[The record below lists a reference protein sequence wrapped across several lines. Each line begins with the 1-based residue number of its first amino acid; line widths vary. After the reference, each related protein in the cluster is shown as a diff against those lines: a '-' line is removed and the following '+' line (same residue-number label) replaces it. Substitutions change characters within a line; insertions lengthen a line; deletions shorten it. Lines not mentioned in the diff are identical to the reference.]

1 MFRLLLLA
9 SVAAYAQKNL
19 AYDQPAPTIPA
30 RLTEHSR
37 KMEQRVYKITDNV
50 YSAVG
55 FGLANSTMVV
65 GKDGVIIIDTL
76 ESLTSAQAVAAAF
89 RAITDKPVKAVVYTH
104 NHTDHILGVKAF
116 VREEDVHSGAV
127 TVFAHSTMMQTVIS
141 NASIIGPILSVRSAY
156 SLGLLLPAGP
166 QGFVNDGLGPKM
178 VLGESSF
185 IAPTK
190 TFDDSLDVE
199 IAGVKMHL
207 AYAPSETDD
216 EIVAWFPEWHVLQ
229 SAEVIQGE
237 TFPNVHTLRG
247 TKYRDPVKWFKSI
260 DKLRAFHADYL
271 VPSHG
276 RPMTGAPQI
285 EEMLTAY
292 RDAIQYVHD
301 QTIRNMNR
309 GLTPDELVEV
319 VAKLP
324 PHLAQNPWLGEF
336 YGTVKHSVR
345 EIYQGYLGWF
355 EGDPTL
361 LDPLPPIERAER
373 YVRMMGGRE
382 AVLTEARA
390 AFAKDDFRWSAEL
403 LTYLIR
409 VDKNDKDARALKAQ
423 ALRQLG
429 FRTEN
434 TNWRNWYLTSAK
446 ELEGT
451 VPNLSGSR
459 LATPDILREMP
470 LCNYVEGMTV
480 RLDPV
485 KSADAHVVVAFRV
498 SDKAQSCGLE
508 VRRGIA
514 QLHDP
519 APANAA
525 SMVLTSAQLYR
536 AMSGETTLAELT
548 KSLGVVSDSDRET
561 VTRFFSYFD
570 PPSRDPIAL
579 TVR

>member
-1 MFRLLLLA
+1 MFRLALLIPL
-9 SVAAYAQKNL
+9 VAYAQKNL
-19 AYDQPAPTIPA
+19 AYDQPAPTVPA

-37 KMEQRVYKITDNV
+37 IMEQRVYKVTDHV

-55 FGLANSTMVV
+55 FGLANSAMVV
-65 GKDGVIIIDTL
+65 GNDGVIIIDTM
-76 ESLTSAQAVAAAF
+76 ESLTAARTVAAAF
-89 RAITDKPVKAVVYTH
+89 RAISDKPVKAVVYTH
-104 NHTDHILGVKAF
+104 NHTDHISGIKAF
-116 VREEDVHSGAV
+116 VKEEDVRSGAV

-141 NASIIGPILSVRSAY
+141 NASIIGPILGVRSAY
-156 SLGLLLPAGP
+156 SLGLLLPVGP
-166 QGFVNDGLGPKM
+166 EAFVNDGLGPRM
-178 VLGESSF
+178 VIGESSF

-190 TFDDSLDVE
+190 TFDDALDVDV
-199 IAGVKMHL
+199 AGVKMHL

-216 EIVAWFPEWHVLQ
+216 EIVAWFPELRVLQ

-276 RPMTGAPQI
+276 RPMSGAAPI

-319 VAKLP
+319 VSKLP
-324 PHLAQNPWLGEF
+324 PHLAANPWLGEF

-355 EGDPTL
+355 EGDPTF
-361 LDPLPPIERAER
+361 LDPLPPLERAQR
-373 YVRMMGGRE
+373 YVRMMGGRD
-382 AVLTEARA
+382 AVLKEARESVSR
-390 AFAKDDFRWSAEL
+390 KDYKWAAEL
-403 LTYLIR
+403 LTYVIR
-409 VDKNDKDARALKAQ
+409 VDKNDQEARALKAQ

-429 FRTEN
+429 FLTEN
-434 TNWRNWYLTSAK
+434 TNWRNWYLTSAL
-446 ELEGT
+446 ELEGK
-451 VPNLSGSR
+451 VPNLAGNR
-459 LATPDILREMP
+459 LAAPDILKEMP
-470 LCNYVEGMTV
+470 LCNFIEGMTV
-480 RLDPV
+480 RLDPI
-485 KSADAHVVVAFRV
+485 KSADAHATVAFRL
-498 SDKAQSCGLE
+498 SDKAESCAIE
-508 VRRGIA
+508 VRRGVA

-519 APANAA
+519 APANAV
-525 SMVLTSAQLYR
+525 SIVLTSAQLFR
-536 AMSGETTLAELT
+536 VMSGAGTIGELGT
-548 KSLGVVSDSDRET
+548 VANADRET
-561 VTRFFSYFD
+561 VARFFSYFD
-570 PPSRDPIAL
+570 PPARDPIAL

>member
-1 MFRLLLLA
+1 MFRYLLFLSAA
-9 SVAAYAQKNL
+9 SFAAAQSNL
-19 AYDQPAPTIPA
+19 AYDKPAPTVPP
-30 RLTEHSR
+30 RLTEQSR
-37 KMEQRVYKITDNV
+37 KMEQRVYKVTDNV

-65 GKDGVIIIDTL
+65 GNDGVIIIDTL
-76 ESLTSAQAVAAAF
+76 ESLASARNVAAAF
-89 RAITDKPVKAVVYTH
+89 RAVTTKPVKAVVYTH
-104 NHTDHILGVKAF
+104 NHTDHILGIKAF
-116 VREEDVHSGAV
+116 VKEEDIRSGAV

-141 NASIIGPILSVRSAY
+141 NASIIGPVLTVRSAY
-156 SLGLLLPAGP
+156 SLGVLLPLGP
-166 QGFVNDGLGPKM
+166 EGLVNDGIGPR
-178 VLGESSF
+178 LIQGEASF

-190 TFDDSLDVE
+190 TFDDTLDVQ

-216 EIVAWFPEWHVLQ
+216 EIVAWFPDWRLLQ

-260 DKLRAFHADYL
+260 DKIRAFHADYL

-276 RPMTGAPQI
+276 RPMTGASQI

-319 VAKLP
+319 VSKLP
-324 PHLAQNPWLGEF
+324 PHLASNPWLGEF

-355 EGDPTL
+355 GGDPTL

-373 YVRMMGGRE
+373 YVHMMGGRD
-382 AVLTEARA
+382 AILKEARA
-390 AFAKDDFRWSAEL
+390 ADPKWAAEL

-409 VDKNDKDARALKAQ
+409 VDKTDKEARALKAQ

-429 FRTEN
+429 FHAEN
-434 TNWRNWYLTSAK
+434 INWRNWYLTSAL
-446 ELEGT
+446 ELEGK

-459 LATPDILREMP
+459 LAAPDILKEMP
-470 LCNYVEGMTV
+470 LCNFVEGMTV
-480 RLDPV
+480 RLDPA
-485 KSADAHVVVAFRV
+485 KSADVHVTVAFRLTG
-498 SDKAQSCGLE
+498 KGQSCALE
-508 VRRGIA
+508 VRRGVA

-519 APANAA
+519 APSGAA
-525 SMVLTSAQLYR
+525 SIVLTSAQLYG
-536 AMSGETTLAELT
+536 ALSGATPLAQLVAAP
-548 KSLGVVSDSDRET
+548 GVVADADRGA
-561 VTRFFSYFD
+561 VAQFFSYFD
-570 PPSRDPIAL
+570 PPARDPIAL

>member
-1 MFRLLLLA
+1 MFRVILFFPVVL
-9 SVAAYAQKNL
+9 SAQKNL
-19 AYDQPAPTIPA
+19 AYDQPAPTIAP

-37 KMEQRVYKITDNV
+37 IMEQRVYKVTDNV

-55 FGLANSTMVV
+55 FGLANSAMVV
-65 GKDGVIIIDTL
+65 GDDGVIIIDTL
-76 ESLTSAQAVAAAF
+76 ESLTSARAVASAF

-104 NHTDHILGVKAF
+104 NHTDHILGIKAF
-116 VREEDVHSGAV
+116 VKEEDVRSGAV

-141 NASIIGPILSVRSAY
+141 NASIIGPILAVRSAY
-156 SLGLLLPAGP
+156 SLGLLLPMGP
-166 QGFVNDGLGPKM
+166 EGLVNDGLGPRL

-190 TFDDSLDVE
+190 TFDDSLDVVV
-199 IAGVKMHL
+199 AGVKIHL

-216 EIVAWFPEWHVLQ
+216 EIVAWFPEWQVLQ

-260 DKLRAFHADYL
+260 DKLREFHAGYL

-276 RPMTGAPQI
+276 RPMSGAANI
-285 EEMLTAY
+285 EGMLTAY

-301 QTIRNMNR
+301 QTIRNMNL
-309 GLTPDELVEV
+309 GMTPDELVEV
-319 VAKLP
+319 VSKLP
-324 PHLAQNPWLGEF
+324 PHLAANPWLGEF

-355 EGDPTL
+355 EGDPTS
-361 LDPLPPIERAER
+361 LDPLPPVERAQR
-373 YVRMMGGRE
+373 YVRLIGGRD
-382 AVLTEARA
+382 AVLKEARES
-390 AFAKDDFRWSAEL
+390 FLKSDFKWTAEL
-403 LTYLIR
+403 LTYVIR
-409 VDKNDKDARALKAQ
+409 VDKNDKEARALKAQ

-434 TNWRNWYLTSAK
+434 INWRNWYLTSAK

-459 LATPDILREMP
+459 LATPDILKEMP
-470 LCNYVEGMTV
+470 LCNFIEGMTV

-485 KSADAHVVVAFRV
+485 KSADAHVTVAFRLT
-498 SDKAQSCGLE
+498 DKAQSCALE
-508 VRRGIA
+508 VRQGIA

-519 APANAA
+519 APSDAA
-525 SMVLTSAQLYR
+525 SVNLTSAQLYR
-536 AMSGETTLAELT
+536 VMNGEATIPQVMQIA
-548 KSLGVVSDSDRET
+548 DSDRAAIA
-561 VTRFFSYFD
+561 RFFSYFD
-570 PPSRDPIAL
+570 APARDPVAL
-579 TVR
+579 TLR

>member
-1 MFRLLLLA
+1 MFRFLVFLSAA
-9 SVAAYAQKNL
+9 SYAAGQSNL
-19 AYDQPAPTIPA
+19 AYDKPAPTVPP
-30 RLTEHSR
+30 RLTEQSR
-37 KMEQRVYKITDNV
+37 KMEQRVYRVTDNV

-55 FGLANSTMVV
+55 FGLANSTMVI
-65 GKDGVIIIDTL
+65 GNDGVIIIDTL
-76 ESLTSAQAVAAAF
+76 ESLTSARNVAAAF
-89 RAITDKPVKAVVYTH
+89 RAITTKPVKAVVYTH
-104 NHTDHILGVKAF
+104 NHTDHILGIKAF
-116 VREEDVHSGAV
+116 VKEEDVRSGAV
-127 TVFAHSTMMQTVIS
+127 AVYAHSTMMQTVIS
-141 NASIIGPILSVRSAY
+141 NASIIGPILTVRSAY
-156 SLGLLLPAGP
+156 SLGLLLPLGP
-166 QGFVNDGLGPKM
+166 EGLVNDGLGPR
-178 VLGESSF
+178 LIQGEASF

-190 TFDDSLDVE
+190 TFDDTLDVE

-216 EIVAWFPEWHVLQ
+216 EIVAWFPDWRLLQ

-260 DKLRAFHADYL
+260 DKLRAFHPDYL

-276 RPMTGAPQI
+276 RPMTGASQI

-319 VAKLP
+319 VSKLP
-324 PHLAQNPWLGEF
+324 PHLASNPWLGEF

-355 EGDPTL
+355 QGDPTL
-361 LDPLPPIERAER
+361 LDPLPPLERAER
-373 YVRMMGGRE
+373 YVRMMGGRD
-382 AVLTEARA
+382 AVLKEARA
-390 AFAKDDFRWSAEL
+390 SDHKWAAEL

-409 VDKNDKDARALKAQ
+409 INKNDTEARTLKAQ
-423 ALRQLG
+423 ALSQLA
-429 FRTEN
+429 FQTEN
-434 TNWRNWYLTSAK
+434 INWRNWYLTSAL
-446 ELEGT
+446 ELEGR
-451 VPNLSGSR
+451 VPNLSGNR
-459 LATPDILREMP
+459 LAAPDILKEMP

-480 RLDPV
+480 LLDPI
-485 KSADAHVVVAFRV
+485 KSADAHVTVAFRL
-498 SDKAQSCGLE
+498 SDKGQSCALE

-519 APANAA
+519 APNTGA
-525 SMVLTSAQLYR
+525 SMVLTSAQLFG
-536 AMSGETTLAELT
+536 ALSGTSTLAQLVT
-548 KSLGVVSDSDRET
+548 TPGVVADADRST
-561 VTRFFSYFD
+561 VAQFFSYFD
-570 PPSRDPIAL
+570 PPAKDAVAL